1 MKYYHS
7 GRIKINIFC
16 ILLFISCFLFVSC
29 GYRFIG
35 SGSLPFDSVTIT
47 PVRNNTYEPK
57 LEDRMHMALSNEF
70 INQGMEVKA
79 AGRHNSI
86 PSSDTVLETTIK
98 TFALGAVAAV
108 DETVKEQEIIMHVDI
123 KLISNGKITE
133 FNSMVSP
140 IKITFQSTGT
150 ISESVALKEA
160 AADKACREIAKEIV
174 SKIIIEYAK

>member
-1 MKYYHS
+1 MKDNNFVQ
-7 GRIKINIFC
+7 NIITGKRHTFYF
-16 ILLFISCFLFVSC
+16 LLLTSCFLLVLSC

-35 SGSLPFDSVTIT
+35 SGSLPFDSVTIR
-47 PVRNNTYEPK
+47 PVMNKTYEPK
-57 LEDRMHMALSNEF
+57 LEERMHMALSQEF

-79 AGRHNSI
+79 AA
-86 PSSDTVLETTIK
+86 SDAVLETTII

-108 DETVKEQEIIMHVDI
+108 DETVKEQEIIMHVD
-123 KLISNGKITE
+123 LRLTSNGKTTE
-133 FNSMVSP
+133 FNSVASP

-150 ISESVALKEA
+150 VRESVAHKEA

>member
-1 MKYYHS
+1 MKHKRS
-7 GRIKINIFC
+7 GIIKSYKFCLPLIIF
-16 ILLFISCFLFVSC
+16 CFLFVSC
-29 GYRFIG
+29 GYRIIG
-35 SGSLPFDSVTIT
+35 STSLPFDSITIR

-57 LEDRMHMALSNEF
+57 LEERMHMALSTEF
-70 INQGMEVKA
+70 INQGIEVKA
-79 AGRHNSI
+79 SGG
-86 PSSDTVLETTIK
+86 DVVLETTIK

-108 DETVKEQEIIMHVDI
+108 DETVKEQEIIMEVDLR
-123 KLISNGKITE
+123 LISNGKITE

-150 ISESVALKEA
+150 VSESVAHKEA

>member
-1 MKYYHS
+1 MEHS
-7 GRIKINIFC
+7 KIKLQRRIIFTPLFFIFA
-16 ILLFISCFLFVSC
+16 ILVSSC

-35 SGSLPFDSVTIT
+35 SGSLPFDSITIK

-70 INQGMEVKA
+70 INQGMEVRA
-79 AGRHNSI
+79 AGT
-86 PSSDTVLETTIK
+86 DAVLETTII

-108 DETVKEQEIIMHVDI
+108 DETVKEQEIIMNVD
-123 KLISNGKITE
+123 LRLLSSGKITE
-133 FNSMVSP
+133 FNSLSSP

-150 ISESVALKEA
+150 VKESVARKEA

>member
-1 MKYYHS
+1 MEHS
-7 GRIKINIFC
+7 KIKLQRRIIFTPLFFIFA
-16 ILLFISCFLFVSC
+16 ILVSSC

-35 SGSLPFDSVTIT
+35 SGSLPFDSITIK

-70 INQGMEVKA
+70 INQGMEVRA
-79 AGRHNSI
+79 AGRLDSI
-86 PSSDTVLETTIK
+86 PSTDAVLETTII

-108 DETVKEQEIIMHVDI
+108 DETVKEQEIIMNVD
-123 KLISNGKITE
+123 LRLLSSGKITE
-133 FNSMVSP
+133 FNSLSSP

-150 ISESVALKEA
+150 VKESVARKEA

>member
-1 MKYYHS
+1 MKYNTY
-7 GRIKINIFC
+7 GIIKINIFC
-16 ILLFISCFLFVSC
+16 ILLLLFCFLFVSC

-35 SGSLPFDSVTIT
+35 SGSLPFDSVTIK
-47 PVRNNTYEPK
+47 PVKNNTYEPK
-57 LEDRMHMALSNEF
+57 LEERMHMALSNEF

-79 AGRHNSI
+79 V
-86 PSSDTVLETTIK
+86 SSAAVLETTIT

-123 KLISNGKITE
+123 TLISNGKITG

-150 ISESVALKEA
+150 VSESVARKEA